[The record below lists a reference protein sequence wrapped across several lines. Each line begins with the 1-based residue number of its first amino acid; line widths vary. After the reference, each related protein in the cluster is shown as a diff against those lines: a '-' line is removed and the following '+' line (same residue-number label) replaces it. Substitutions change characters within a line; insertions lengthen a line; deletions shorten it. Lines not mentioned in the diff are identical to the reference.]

1 MINIFLETGG
11 SKVLGS
17 LNDSLDNVGGSLSR
31 IGIKGLISATITQIS
46 SKAKELGV
54 S

>member
-1 MINIFLETGG
+1 MINIFLETSGQ
-11 SKVLGS
+11 KLFGS